1 MPENYKELRMLY
13 LIFLSLPVTTA
24 SVERSLS
31 KLLLVKNRLRT
42 TKTQQRLEALL
53 LASVEQD
60 IVSSLDDE
68 DLVLVSRFAQTAD
81 RKLSLG

>member
-1 MPENYKELRMLY
+1 MLY
-13 LIFLSLPVTTA
+13 QIFLSLPVTTA
-24 SVERSLS
+24 SVERSFS

-42 TKTQQRLEALL
+42 TMTQQRLGALL